1 MMKASTQLID
11 DLAGVGL
18 PSDEPGIFNFVI
30 NDHTIAVFWKPLAF
44 YGQPMVMTQKSGR
57 CDLRVS
63 EYAHPRCYRGCRKRR
78 TRIARKYSGNFLPPS
93 PPAEEATARQDRAG
107 KASTGDG
114 SECNFLDNRCV
125 RRFAGGQKIHLPNRR
140 H

>member
-44 YGQPMVMTQKSGR
+44 YGQPMVMAQKSGAAICALVSTR
-57 CDLRVS
+57 TLGVTEDAAKEEHGLR
-63 EYAHPRCYRGCRKRR
+63 ANIQAIFCR
-78 TRIARKYSGNFLPPS
+78 
-93 PPAEEATARQDRAG
+93 
-107 KASTGDG
+107 
-114 SECNFLDNRCV
+114 
-125 RRFAGGQKIHLPNRR
+125 RR
-140 H
+140 HQPKRPQLAKIGPGRPAPAMAVSAIFWTIDV